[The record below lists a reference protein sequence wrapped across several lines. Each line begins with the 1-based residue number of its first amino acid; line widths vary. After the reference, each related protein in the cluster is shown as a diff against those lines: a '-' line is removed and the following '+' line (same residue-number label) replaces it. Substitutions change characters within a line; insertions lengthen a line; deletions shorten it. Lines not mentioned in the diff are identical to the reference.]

1 MLKCCNFFQL
11 VLSSLESLY
20 NLSGVGQVTSDHIAE
35 VNHSIGKYNANLK
48 SVFPSYLCLTSQ

>member
-35 VNHSIGKYNANLK
+35 VNHSIGKYNAN
-48 SVFPSYLCLTSQ
+48 

>member
-1 MLKCCNFFQL
+1 MWCMINVVKDTLKKSFALFQL

-35 VNHSIGKYNANLK
+35 VHHSIGMGVL
-48 SVFPSYLCLTSQ
+48 LH